1 MKHYYERYWKI
12 RKDGIMDDFYW
23 KWPKIK
29 HFIPNEV
36 SNILD
41 FGCGSGEIIKQSLKI
56 SKKSKFTGIDISKDV
71 LARARRRLP
80 KNTNLIQVGD
90 GERFPIKSRLF
101 NFITA
106 LDVIEHVY
114 DVENTI
120 TEFNRTLKINGKILI
135 STPFNGAI
143 KILLFTALGYF
154 DRYFNPVG
162 PHIRFFNP
170 KTLCSLLKRHSFKIN
185 KIGYYGRFYPLS
197 RGFYILATKM
207 N

>member
-101 NFITA
+101 NFI
-106 LDVIEHVY
+106 E
-114 DVENTI
+114 
-120 TEFNRTLKINGKILI
+120 
-135 STPFNGAI
+135 
-143 KILLFTALGYF
+143 
-154 DRYFNPVG
+154 
-162 PHIRFFNP
+162 
-170 KTLCSLLKRHSFKIN
+170 
-185 KIGYYGRFYPLS
+185 
-197 RGFYILATKM
+197 
-207 N
+207 